1 MSDDQ
6 LRKNYLSLVEVLAL
20 SVSIVAPTMA
30 MAFNTAPAAGVAGAS
45 VPLSFLVGTIAM
57 LLVGV
62 SFFEFSKRINH
73 SGSVYA
79 YNARGLGPKVGFVS
93 GWALT
98 ATYFAYAAA
107 CAALFG
113 NFANV
118 FLQHFGLQLPEWLLV
133 LVGIAVVWVFSYMDI
148 RLSTRA
154 ALLLEGIS
162 IVVVLILSF
171 VIIAKGGNG
180 GNTVAPFSF
189 GANGFSGVGA
199 GIIYAILSF
208 AGFEG
213 AATLGEEARNPR
225 RAVPLAIYGTVAAA
239 GIFYIIVSYAQVIGF
254 GVSHAKDLA
263 GSSAPLDTLASTYVG
278 SAMGIFVDFAAMISA
293 FACSLGS
300 ANAGSRM
307 LFALGRDNAIPRVLS
322 RVHAKHGTPYV
333 AVHTI
338 GVLMVVFYLIIGLSV
353 GASNFYAYFGTIGT
367 FTLLVAYLLIN
378 VSTIRYFSIHRQHGY
393 SVVRHLI
400 VPILGFLALLWPVY
414 GNIYPVPAF
423 PFNLFPYIAAAWIV
437 IGFVLI
443 SVKSARDPGLA
454 GRILADME
462 ITG

>member
-1 MSDDQ
+1 MPGDQ
-6 LRKNYLSLVEVLAL
+6 LRKNYLSVVEVLAL

-30 MAFNTAPAAGVAGAS
+30 MAFNTAPAAGAAGSS
-45 VPLSFLVGTIAM
+45 VPLSFLVGTVAM

-62 SFFEFSKRINH
+62 SFFEFSRRINH

-79 YNARGLGPKVGFVS
+79 FNARGLGPKVGFVS

-118 FLQHFGLQLPEWLLV
+118 FLQHFGVKLPEWLLV
-133 LVGIAVVWVFSYMDI
+133 FLGIAVVWLFSYMDI

-154 ALLLEGIS
+154 ALLLEAIS
-162 IVVVLILSF
+162 IVVVLFLSF
-171 VIIAKGGNG
+171 VIIAKGGHD
-180 GNTVAPFSF
+180 GNTAVPFTF
-189 GANGFSGVGA
+189 GDHGFSGVGA
-199 GIIYAILSF
+199 GIIFAILSF

-213 AATLGEEARNPR
+213 SATLGEEARNPK
-225 RAVPLAIYGTVAAA
+225 RAVPLAIYGTVVAA
-239 GIFYIIVSYAQVIGF
+239 GVFYIIVSYAQVIGF
-254 GVSHAKDLA
+254 GIGHASDLA
-263 GSSAPLDTLASTYVG
+263 SSTAPLDTLATNYIG
-278 SAMGIFVDFAAMISA
+278 GAMGIFVDFAAMISA

-300 ANAGSRM
+300 ANAGSRL
-307 LFALGRDNAIPRVLS
+307 LFALGRDRAIPQVLS
-322 RVHAKHGTPYV
+322 RVHVKHGTPHV

-338 GVLMVVFYLIIGLSV
+338 GILMVVFYVLIGISV
-353 GASNFYAYFGTIGT
+353 GAPNFYAYFGTIGT

-378 VSTIRYFSIHRQHGY
+378 VSAIRYFRLHRGGDYSIL
-393 SVVRHLI
+393 RHLI
-400 VPILGFLALLWPVY
+400 IPILGFLALLWPVY
-414 GNIYPVPAF
+414 GNLYPVPAF

-437 IGFVLI
+437 IGYVLI
-443 SVKSARDPGLA
+443 SIKSARDPNLA
-454 GRILADME
+454 DRILSDME